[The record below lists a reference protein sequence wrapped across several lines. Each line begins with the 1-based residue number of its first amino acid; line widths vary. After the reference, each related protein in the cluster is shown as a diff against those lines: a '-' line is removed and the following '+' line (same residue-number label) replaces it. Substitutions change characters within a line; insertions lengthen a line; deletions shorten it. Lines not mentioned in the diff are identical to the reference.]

1 MRRAKKEIDM
11 ADPMRIRAQS
21 AGDKTTVRV
30 LMAHE
35 MESGQR
41 KDSAGKAIP
50 AWFINEVSASLN
62 GKVVMTAEWGPSVSK
77 NPFLQFTIKGAKAG
91 DKVAVNWTDNKGDK
105 RTDEAT
111 VS

>member
-1 MRRAKKEIDM
+1 M
-11 ADPMRIRAQS
+11 ADPMRIRAQA

-41 KDSAGKAIP
+41 KDATGKIVP
-50 AWFINEVSASLN
+50 AWFIQEVTATHN
-62 GKVVMTAEWGPSVSK
+62 GKTVLTAEWRPGVSK
-77 NPFLQFTIKGAKAG
+77 NPFLQFVVKGAKVG
-91 DKVAVNWTDNKGDK
+91 DKIGVTWKDNKGDT
-105 RTDEAT
+105 RSDGAT

>member
-1 MRRAKKEIDM
+1 M
-11 ADPMRIRAQS
+11 ADPMRIRAQA

-30 LMAHE
+30 LMNHE

-41 KDSAGKAIP
+41 RDAAGKLVP
-50 AWFINEVSASLN
+50 DWHINEVSASHN
-62 GKVVMTAEWGPSVSK
+62 GKVVLTAEWGPAVSK
-77 NPFLQFTIKGAKAG
+77 NPFLQFVVKGAKAG
-91 DKVAVNWTDNKGDK
+91 DKISVNWKDNKGDS